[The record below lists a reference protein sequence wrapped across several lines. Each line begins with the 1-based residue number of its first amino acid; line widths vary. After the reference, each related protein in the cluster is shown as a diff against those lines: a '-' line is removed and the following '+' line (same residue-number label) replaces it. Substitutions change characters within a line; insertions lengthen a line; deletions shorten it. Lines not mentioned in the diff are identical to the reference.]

1 MRMRFQLLTAC
12 RLKRRRRLAAC
23 AFAAACVLPTAAQA
37 QALATL
43 ERALLPQQDVM
54 IKSGTVDGTFWES
67 LAFLRAEEDRQRAI
81 RGNVTFGMTGDSSGP
96 RSLFKL
102 NTGVGLSRGVFPA
115 EFTVDTFL
123 SLQLANGQV
132 QEDVTSLK
140 ISYDYH
146 TTKSLQYFAFAERFS
161 DNFLSIA
168 QRYEVGFGARLG
180 ASFGR
185 IGDWRETDRH
195 LNNFRRNLAG
205 ARAVAAKLP
214 ALAQV
219 RLQPT
224 AIFDEERFAKT
235 LDNLDQ
241 MMRDRQER
249 LFVGIAVS
257 AFAEVEQA
265 AIDAMSSPI
274 SPASGAAAVRVKT
287 SLDGTHRYRLNIR
300 PTIRF
305 RASPQVSFRVYPYWK
320 LPIDG
325 PRQVT
330 LRNGERRLDYRRDVL
345 SDMTWSLQPGE
356 TGLEGVD
363 FIFTFNHFFDNA
375 PPMLPQR
382 VIDDAAAAG
391 RVFDR
396 LIAEEGHRFVSM
408 SLRVRW

>member
-1 MRMRFQLLTAC
+1 MLIRLQTLTAC
-12 RLKRRRRLAAC
+12 PPKPRRGWAGCVLAA
-23 AFAAACVLPTAAQA
+23 AIVLAAAPAEA

-43 ERALLPQQDVM
+43 ERQLLPLQEG
-54 IKSGTVDGTFWES
+54 ILKGGVDGTFWES

-102 NTGVGLSRGVFPA
+102 NTGIGLSRGVYPS
-115 EFTVDTFL
+115 ELTVDTFL

-146 TTKSLQYFAFAERFS
+146 TTKELQYFGFVERFS
-161 DNFLSIA
+161 DNFLSIS

-180 ASFGR
+180 FSFGR
-185 IGDWRETDRH
+185 LNDWRETDRQFA
-195 LNNFRRNLAG
+195 NFRRNLPAV
-205 ARAVAAKLP
+205 RAVAAKLP
-214 ALAQV
+214 TLGQI

-224 AIFDEERFAKT
+224 GLLDEPRFEKT

-241 MMRDRQER
+241 MVRDRQER
-249 LFVGIAVS
+249 LFLGIAASV
-257 AFAEVEQA
+257 FAEVEQA
-265 AIDAMSSPI
+265 AIDATSFPI
-274 SPASGAAAVRVKT
+274 APASGQAPVRVKT
-287 SLDGTHRYRLNIR
+287 FLDGSHRYRLNIR

-305 RASPQVSFRVYPYWK
+305 RASREVSFRVYPYMK

-325 PRQVT
+325 PRHVT
-330 LRNGERRLDYRRDVL
+330 LPNGQRRLDYRRDVL
-345 SDMTWSLQPGE
+345 SDMTWSIRPEE

-396 LIAEEGHRFVSM
+396 VIAEEGHRFVSM

>member
-1 MRMRFQLLTAC
+1 M
-12 RLKRRRRLAAC
+12 LAALVLV
-23 AFAAACVLPTAAQA
+23 AAPAGAQT
-37 QALATL
+37 LATI
-43 ERALLPQQDVM
+43 ERTLLPQQDGM
-54 IKSGTVDGTFWES
+54 LKGGAVDGTFWES
-67 LAFLRAEEDRQRAI
+67 LAFLRTEEDRQRAI

-96 RSLFKL
+96 RSLFKM
-102 NTGVGLSRGVFPA
+102 NTGIALSRGTYPA

-146 TTKSLQYFAFAERFS
+146 TTEWLQYFAFAERFS
-161 DNFLSIA
+161 DNFLSIS

-180 ASFGR
+180 VSFGR
-185 IGDWRETDRH
+185 IGDWQETDRQFA
-195 LNNFRRNLAG
+195 NFRRNLPG
-205 ARAVAAKLP
+205 VRAVAAKLP
-214 ALAQV
+214 AVAQL

-224 AIFDEERFAKT
+224 ALFDEERFEKT
-235 LDNLDQ
+235 LDNFDQ
-241 MMRDRQER
+241 MVRDRQER
-249 LFVGIAVS
+249 LFLGIAASV
-257 AFAEVEQA
+257 FAEVEQA
-265 AIDAMSSPI
+265 AIEAMSLPVS
-274 SPASGAAAVRVKT
+274 SASGPAAVRVKT
-287 SLDGTHRYRLNIR
+287 FLDGSHRYRLNIR

-305 RASPQVSFRVYPYWK
+305 RATPQVSFRVYPYMK

-325 PRQVT
+325 PRHVT
-330 LRNGERRLDYRRDVL
+330 LPNGERRLDYRRDVL
-345 SDMTWSLQPGE
+345 SDMTWSLRTEE

-363 FIFTFNHFFDNA
+363 FIFTFNHFFDNV

>member
-1 MRMRFQLLTAC
+1 MLIRLQTLSAC
-12 RLKRRRRLAAC
+12 PPKPRRRWAGCVLAAL
-23 AFAAACVLPTAAQA
+23 ALAAAPAGAQT
-37 QALATL
+37 LATL
-43 ERALLPQQDVM
+43 ERTLLPQQDN
-54 IKSGTVDGTFWES
+54 ILKSGVDQTFWES
-67 LAFLRAEEDRQRAI
+67 LAFLRTEEDRQRAI

-96 RSLFKL
+96 RSLFKM
-102 NTGVGLSRGVFPA
+102 NTGIALSRGTYPA

-146 TTKSLQYFAFAERFS
+146 TTKWLQYFAFAERFS
-161 DNFLSIA
+161 DNFLSIS

-180 ASFGR
+180 VSFGR
-185 IGDWRETDRH
+185 IGDWRETDRQFA
-195 LNNFRRNLAG
+195 NFRRNLPG
-205 ARAVAAKLP
+205 VRAVAAKLP
-214 ALAQV
+214 AVAQL

-224 AIFDEERFAKT
+224 ALFDEQRFENM
-235 LDNLDQ
+235 LDNFDQ
-241 MMRDRQER
+241 MVRDRQER
-249 LFVGIAVS
+249 LFLGIAASV
-257 AFAEVEQA
+257 FTEVEQA
-265 AIDAMSSPI
+265 AIDATSTPI
-274 SPASGAAAVRVKT
+274 SPAAGQAPVRVKT
-287 SLDGTHRYRLNIR
+287 FLDGSHRYRLNVR

-305 RASPQVSFRVYPYWK
+305 RATPQVSFRIYPYMK

-325 PRQVT
+325 PRHVT
-330 LRNGERRLDYRRDVL
+330 LPNGERRLDYRRDVL
-345 SDMTWSLQPGE
+345 SDMTWSLRPDE